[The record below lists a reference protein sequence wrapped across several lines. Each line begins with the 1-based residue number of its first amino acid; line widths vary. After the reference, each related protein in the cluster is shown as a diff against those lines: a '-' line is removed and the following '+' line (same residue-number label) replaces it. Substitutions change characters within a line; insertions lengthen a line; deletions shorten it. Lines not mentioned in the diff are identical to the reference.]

1 MTDTFVSRLARMIV
15 TLAIV
20 SVAGFLL
27 LHLAPGDPLAQ
38 FALSPGMTE
47 TQLGMIRHQMG
58 LDVPLPLQY
67 LVWVK
72 GLVVGDWGRS
82 FRDHQP
88 VLTIIFGHLGATL
101 ELAGTASL
109 LATWAGASM
118 GLYAAFRQG
127 SRVDTMMTIVSVV
140 LLSIPTF
147 WFGLVFISLFS
158 VRLGWLPSGNI
169 HTVGG
174 AFSLGDYLR
183 HLFLP
188 AIVLALGST
197 AIWSRYTRNAVAEVL
212 GQDYIR
218 TARAKGLSPRRIRY
232 RHVLRNALLPMITL
246 AGLQFPT
253 LLSGALVTETVFT
266 WPGIGRLFLDSLEY
280 RDYPVAMGILMFSAV
295 LATFG
300 SILTDALY
308 AVADPRLR
316 VSRQ

>member
-1 MTDTFVSRLARMIV
+1 MTDAFVSRLARMAV

-20 SVAGFLL
+20 SVTGFLL

-38 FALSPGMTE
+38 FALSPGMTA
-47 TQLGMIRHQMG
+47 TQLGAMRHQMG
-58 LDVPLPLQY
+58 LDAALPLQY
-67 LVWVK
+67 LRWL
-72 GLVVGDWGRS
+72 GALLTGDWGRS

-88 VLTIIFGHLGATL
+88 VLTIILGHLGATL
-101 ELAGTASL
+101 ELAGTAAL
-109 LATWAGASM
+109 LAIWTGAAA
-118 GLYAAFRQG
+118 GLYGAFRQG
-127 SRVDTMMTIVSVV
+127 SRADHLITVASII

-169 HTVGG
+169 HTVG
-174 AFSLGDYLR
+174 APFSPADYLK
-183 HLFLP
+183 HLILP
-188 AIVLALGST
+188 ATVLALASAAT
-197 AIWSRYTRNAVAEVL
+197 WSRYTRNAVADVL
-212 GQDYIR
+212 GQDFIR
-218 TARAKGLSPRRIRY
+218 TARAKGLSPRKIRS

-295 LATFG
+295 LATAG
-300 SILTDALY
+300 SIVTDALY
-308 AVADPRLR
+308 TVADPRLR
-316 VSRQ
+316 QARP